1 MKWIIQID
9 HNTDKNLWPPSWYL
23 LKMSLAN
30 WFTSLRWPPDHHQ
43 AQILVLLRGDGDEMA
58 PEHERLGREHRP
70 KWLADKSSPSSG
82 WTLHHLHEVDQR
94 CSRTACRL
102 QRYAAKD
109 INHYNNAEKNSM
121 SFANIRC
128 KRYQTIITMPRRIA
142 YPNVENGLEIRI
154 TETRGW
160 LNYLVQIIT
169 ARGRSENGEWTTT
182 GDLASK

>member
-43 AQILVLLRGDGDEMA
+43 AQILVLLRGGGDEMA
-58 PEHERLGREHRP
+58 PEHERLGLEHRP

-142 YPNVENGLEIRI
+142 YPNVE
-154 TETRGW
+154 T
-160 LNYLVQIIT
+160 
-169 ARGRSENGEWTTT
+169 WTWNK
-182 GDLASK
+182 DHRNKRLAKLF